1 MNKIIFFGGKGGV
14 GKTSCSS
21 AFAYSHANMGKKV
34 LLVSTDPAHS
44 VSDLFNKKIGDKVT
58 EIDDNLFAFEID
70 AQKESEKYISSIRN
84 NLSKIVSPV
93 ILEELKKQL
102 DAASVSPGSHESALF
117 DKMIQLINEESKHYD
132 LIIFDTAPT
141 GHTVRLLTL
150 PEVLGAW
157 INSLMKKRRK
167 SLKLKNMVNNVSRHS
182 NDKIQDPILEIL
194 ERRKATMEKARRIMV
209 DEKQL
214 SFMFVLNAERLPIEE
229 TKKAIDVLKKYDIP
243 VNHLVVNKIL
253 PENPSEDFWQ
263 KKKAQEE
270 KNLTMIYDMKINK
283 VYEIP
288 LFPFDIDEET
298 SREMAKYF

>member
-21 AFAYSHANMGKKV
+21 AFAYNHANMGEKV

-44 VSDLFNKKIGDKVT
+44 VSDLFNKKIGDRVT
-58 EIDDNLFAFEID
+58 KLDYNLFAFEID
-70 AQKESEKYISSIRN
+70 AQRESEKYISSIRN

-117 DKMIQLINEESKHYD
+117 DKMIQLINEESKNYD

-167 SLKLKNMVNNVSRHS
+167 SLKLKNMVNNVSRES
-182 NDKIQDPILEIL
+182 KDKIEDPILEIL
-194 ERRKATMEKARRIMV
+194 ERRKATMEKARKIMV

-253 PENPSEDFWQ
+253 PENPSDKFWQ
-263 KKKAQEE
+263 KKKAQEQN
-270 KNLTMIYDMKINK
+270 NLARIYEMKINK

-288 LFPFDIDEET
+288 LFPFDIDEVT
-298 SREMAKYF
+298 IKEMAKYF

>member
-21 AFAYSHANMGKKV
+21 AFAYNHANTGKKV

-44 VSDLFNKKIGDKVT
+44 VSDLFNQKIGDELTK
-58 EIDDNLFAFEID
+58 IDHNLFAYEID

-117 DKMIQLINEESKHYD
+117 DKMIQLINEESQNYD
-132 LIIFDTAPT
+132 LIVFDTAPT

-182 NDKIQDPILEIL
+182 KDPIEDPILDIL
-194 ERRKATMEKARRIMV
+194 KRRKETMEKARKIMV

-229 TKKAIDVLKKYDIP
+229 TKKAIHILRKYDIP

-253 PENPSEDFWQ
+253 PENPSDEFW
-263 KKKAQEE
+263 KNKKAQE
-270 KNLTMIYDMKINK
+270 KAYLQTIYEMQINK

-288 LFPFDIDEET
+288 LFAFDIDET
-298 SREMAKYF
+298 TIKEMAKYF

>member
-21 AFAYSHANMGKKV
+21 AFAYSHANQGKKV

-44 VSDLFNKKIGDKVT
+44 VSDLFNKKIGDQVT
-58 EIDDNLFAFEID
+58 KIDHNLFAYEID

-117 DKMIQLINEESKHYD
+117 DKMIQLINEESKNYD

-167 SLKLKNMVNNVSRHS
+167 SLKLKNMVNNVSKTS
-182 NDKIQDPILEIL
+182 KGKIEDPILDIL
-194 ERRKATMEKARRIMV
+194 KRRKETMEKARKIMV
-209 DEKQL
+209 DDQQL

-253 PENPSEDFWQ
+253 PENPSDAFW
-263 KKKAQEE
+263 KKE
-270 KNLTMIYDMKINK
+270 KSTRKKYLATIYEMKIAK

-288 LFPFDIDEET
+288 LFAFDIDET
-298 SREMAKYF
+298 TIKEMAKHF